1 MKNRVTQRDKGSFE
15 TGQLLNSLPNFKTAL
30 KSKFSKL
37 GIFKTGA
44 SDLAGASFET
54 GVAEQA
60 LRLHTAI
67 GSLKHQ
73 VLSDQAIEILRFIQ
87 K

>member
-1 MKNRVTQRDKGSFE
+1 MKNRVTQCDKGSFE
-15 TGQLLNSLPNFKTAL
+15 TGQLPNSLPNFKTAL

-37 GIFKTGA
+37 GVFETGA
-44 SDLAGASFET
+44 SNLMDAGFET
-54 GVAEQA
+54 GVAERA
-60 LRLHTAI
+60 LRLHIAM

-73 VLSDQAIEILRFIQ
+73 VLSDQAIKILGFIW